1 MADTHQAAYA
11 SVELTREKVFDR
23 IVSVFEAHQI
33 GFTHTVHGLRWD
45 ETFGEFYYA
54 LDQTKDNVETPRD
67 AFKLSRGWVGVC
79 LDFRFWQWDFELYL
93 FSRNQRENVV
103 LSFPHSLY
111 KTATINSDIASKWIV
126 LLEDVGLNLDQA
138 VMICGPEARIQSAK
152 ASVLFAKF
160 QDFLR
165 NYRRGDY
172 FVHTVLLPRLLFNKL
187 GQSQQL
193 PETFLISEVT
203 ETYQLATLLKNAR
216 QNTGVIPE
224 KYSTTMQGGIS

>member
-11 SVELTREKVFDR
+11 SVELTRTEVFDR

-33 GFTHTVHGLRWD
+33 GFMHTVNGLRWD
-45 ETFGEFYYA
+45 ETFDEFYYA

-67 AFKLSRGWVGVC
+67 GFKISRRWIGVC
-79 LDFRFWQWDFELYL
+79 FDFRFWQWDFELYL
-93 FSRNQRENVV
+93 FSRNQRASIV

-111 KTATINSDIASKWIV
+111 KTATINSEIASKWIG
-126 LLEDVGLNLDQA
+126 LLEDVGLSLGQA
-138 VMICGPEARIQSAK
+138 AMICGPGARIQSAK
-152 ASVLFAKF
+152 ASALFAKF

-187 GQSQQL
+187 EQSQQF

-203 ETYQLATLLKNAR
+203 ENYQLATLLKNAR

-224 KYSTTMQGGIS
+224 RHGTTIQGGFS